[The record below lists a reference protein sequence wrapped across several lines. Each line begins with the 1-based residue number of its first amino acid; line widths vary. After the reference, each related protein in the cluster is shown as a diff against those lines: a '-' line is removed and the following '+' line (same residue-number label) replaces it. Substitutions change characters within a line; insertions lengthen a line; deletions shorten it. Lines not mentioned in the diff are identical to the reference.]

1 MTLECPTTTTTTT
14 NPYSPLSHTKKNQK
28 EKERGYRTVEGNS
41 THNTRKFSEAQALLL
56 LHSRGTMSSTM
67 VVTMAAPTLSTA
79 LSCCPSCGLSSTD
92 QTQADLLRA
101 QARIADLETQVRLL
115 NQKATAA
122 VDRWADYEDEL
133 GKLRSQVNAAPPPPP
148 PPKELSPPPEVSP
161 TRTSFLQAGTN
172 RLSQLLYPRKP
183 TPSLRTPT
191 AEAPPVP
198 AAASRPSHTRNTSSG
213 GAPPPLSPAPSA
225 TPTNEDLLEA
235 LTREQSLRKEAEG
248 RLTDSSLEIEELSAA
263 LFEQAN
269 EMVADERRARAKLE
283 ERVGELERRDA
294 EKRRRLEKLE
304 TAMTRIERVR
314 TLLREGDGS
323 DPPERAGGNLTR
335 HKTG

>member
-1 MTLECPTTTTTTT
+1 
-14 NPYSPLSHTKKNQK
+14 
-28 EKERGYRTVEGNS
+28 
-41 THNTRKFSEAQALLL
+41 
-56 LHSRGTMSSTM
+56 M
-67 VVTMAAPTLSTA
+67 VVTMAAPTFSTA
-79 LSCCPSCGLSSTD
+79 LSCCPSCGVSSTD
-92 QTQADLLRA
+92 QTQDDLLRA

-133 GKLRSQVNAAPPPPP
+133 GKLRSQVKAAPPPP

-172 RLSQLLYPRKP
+172 RLSQLLYPRKS
-183 TPSLRTPT
+183 TPSPRTSSG
-191 AEAPPVP
+191 EASP
-198 AAASRPSHTRNTSSG
+198 ASTTVSRPSHTRTTSSG
-213 GAPPPLSPAPSA
+213 ALPLSPPPSA

-235 LTREQSLRKEAEG
+235 LTREQSLRREAEG
-248 RLTDSSLEIEELSAA
+248 RLTDSSREIEELSTA

-304 TAMTRIERVR
+304 TAMTRIDRVR
-314 TLLREGDGS
+314 TLLREGDGAAAP
-323 DPPERAGGNLTR
+323 DKAG
-335 HKTG
+335 